1 MSDRSKSHSMV
12 GVPRKERHEE
22 GESRRIINKVGKE
35 NKTMDIM
42 KRLAVDICDI
52 SFPVNINR
60 FANLHV
66 TLQKKKTFFFTVE

>member
-1 MSDRSKSHSMV
+1 M
-12 GVPRKERHEE
+12 
-22 GESRRIINKVGKE
+22 N
-35 NKTMDIM
+35 IM

-66 TLQKKKTFFFTVE
+66 TLQKKKTFFFTVDIRMTRVLSL